1 MPKLVSVLRLGY
13 GFGDLRQDLL
23 AGLTVA
29 IVALPLS
36 MALAI
41 ASGASP
47 ATGLHTA
54 IIAGFLISALGGS
67 RVQIGGPTAAFI
79 PVVFNVI
86 DKFGMDGLI
95 IATLMAGAMLVLAGL
110 LRLGTLMKF
119 MPQPVITGFTA
130 GIAVSIFTSQIK
142 DLLGLDIDK
151 LPAEFFA
158 RWQTY
163 FGHISSFS
171 VGRGRAC
178 LCHTC
183 IAVADTTLPPE
194 MAGVPDRLSAWP
206 RLATLLLQLP
216 VETIGSRFG
225 GIPTSL
231 PSPHL
236 PTFELA
242 RMHELLPAAFT
253 IAFLGGVESL
263 LSAVV
268 ADGMIGGRHRS
279 NGELVAQGVANAASA
294 LFGGL
299 PATGAIVRTAT
310 NVRAGGRTPI
320 AGMAHAVFILLFV
333 LVAAPLA
340 NYVPLP
346 AMAALLVLVAW
357 NMSEI
362 ERIRQLMRAPRGDQ
376 AVLIVTF
383 LLTVMFDL
391 TVAVEVG
398 VVLAAFL
405 FMHRMSEVVA
415 LESHVDLIEEDRD
428 ESAGDGEVEPAR
440 RLPEGVEAYR
450 VSGPLFFAVANRI
463 EDVLRA
469 FGRPPRVFILRMR
482 LVPLVDASGATAIE
496 NLIARCRR
504 DGTRL
509 ILSGSAAQPL
519 GIFRQMGIVRD
530 GQARAIRGRLQG
542 RPGASP
548 ARRPA
553 ARPRARFVR
562 CGRGGGTAVHR
573 RLDAIWS
580 HYHAQEPPWPVSSST
595 ARPMTSMLPQR
606 SGPAPSAWASASHP
620 ASKTP
625 ISNSMT
631 RAQPAH
637 RSASRSTTPVAS
649 ISISRPTTSRP
660 KSGVSK
666 RSAPGA

>member
-1 MPKLVSVLRLGY
+1 LAVNARASRASAWHLYVPKLFSVLRNGY
-13 GFGDLRQDLL
+13 GARDLRQDLL

-95 IATLMAGAMLVLAGL
+95 IASLMAGAMLVLAGL

-163 FGHISSFS
+163 FGHIDSFS
-171 VGRGRAC
+171 GAAAGLAFATLALLLLIRHFQPRWPVFLIGV
-178 LCHTC
+178 
-183 IAVADTTLPPE
+183 IAA
-194 MAGVPDRLSAWP
+194 S
-206 RLATLLLQLP
+206 LATLLLNLP
-216 VETIGSRFG
+216 VETIGTRFG
-225 GIPTSL
+225 GIPTEL
-231 PSPHL
+231 PTPHL

-242 RMHELLPAAFT
+242 RVHELLPAAFT
-253 IAFLGGVESL
+253 IAFLAGVESL

-279 NGELVAQGVANAASA
+279 NCELVAQGVATTASA
-294 LFGGL
+294 IFGGL

-310 NVRAGGRTPI
+310 NVRAGGRTPV

-362 ERIRQLMRAPRGDQ
+362 ERIRQLMRSPRGDRM
-376 AVLIVTF
+376 VLVVTF
-383 LLTVMFDL
+383 VLTVMFDL
-391 TVAVEVG
+391 TLAVEVG

-415 LESHVDLIEEDRD
+415 LESHVDLVEEDRED
-428 ESAGDGEVEPAR
+428 TQADLIANQR
-440 RLPEGVEAYR
+440 ADLPEGVEAYR

-482 LVPLVDASGATAIE
+482 LVPLIDASGATAIE
-496 NLIARCRR
+496 NLIHRCRR

-509 ILSGSAAQPL
+509 VLSGLQAQPVRVL
-519 GIFRQMGIVRD
+519 ERMGIHAD
-530 GQARAIRGRLQG
+530 GSTLRFATDFAHALKLARQDVGI
-542 RPGASP
+542 
-548 ARRPA
+548 
-553 ARPRARFVR
+553 
-562 CGRGGGTAVHR
+562 
-573 RLDAIWS
+573 
-580 HYHAQEPPWPVSSST
+580 
-595 ARPMTSMLPQR
+595 
-606 SGPAPSAWASASHP
+606 P
-620 ASKTP
+620 ASG
-625 ISNSMT
+625 M
-631 RAQPAH
+631 
-637 RSASRSTTPVAS
+637 
-649 ISISRPTTSRP
+649 
-660 KSGVSK
+660 G
-666 RSAPGA
+666 